1 MNFIKIRKFLFWS
14 VILIV
19 VCVVLGFSA
28 WHHWNSTLKP
38 FLSRM
43 IPISPIAT
51 ITHGGQIRYIAFDP
65 KNPEL
70 IATAGSDNFVKVW
83 NRNRLDFPQLT
94 LEVKKDSDG
103 TVMFVGL
110 AFSPIDNWI
119 VTKTFWTLEIWD
131 STTGEKINTLHIAS
145 GDFAVSPIVNNMA
158 SDNVNIKLW
167 DANDPKNIK
176 GTFLL
181 PPMMGWDSISLD
193 GLERIDPYPKENIN
207 ILRHN
212 IPTDYKNECVG
223 HRYRAIDFSPDED
236 WIAAAGETLERLDK
250 DNWKWVQNVKIW
262 DLQKQKLS
270 KIIERDK
277 PKVQEPKGSD
287 KEDPAVNTPTSNE
300 ARSIQF
306 SPDGRFFGLAADNG
320 FTIWSLP
327 DWNIYH
333 EVLDQRIK
341 DIAFSPNGTMFA
353 VVDPKG
359 ITLWSIET
367 LKPIALLQ
375 REGFLNFAT
384 SIAFSPDGNTLAGGC
399 FDGVLGLW
407 DVSHLYE
414 N

>member
-1 MNFIKIRKFLFWS
+1 M
-14 VILIV
+14 
-19 VCVVLGFSA
+19 
-28 WHHWNSTLKP
+28 
-38 FLSRM
+38 M
-43 IPISPIAT
+43 PISPVAT
-51 ITHGGQIRYIAFDP
+51 FTHGGRIEYIAFDP

-70 IATAGSDNFVKVW
+70 IATAGSDNSVKVW

-110 AFSPIDNWI
+110 AFSPVDNWI

-145 GDFAVSPIVNNMA
+145 AGFTVSPIGNNMA

-181 PPMMGWDSISLD
+181 PPKMDSDSISLD
-193 GLERIDPYPKENIN
+193 GLERIAPYPEKNIN

-212 IPTDYKNECVG
+212 IPTDYHNECVG
-223 HRYRAIDFSPDED
+223 HRYNAIDFSPDGN
-236 WIAAAGETLERLDK
+236 WIAAAGETLERLDE
-250 DNWKWVQNVKIW
+250 DNRKWVHNVKIW

-277 PKVQEPKGSD
+277 PKIQELKRRA
-287 KEDPAVNTPTSNE
+287 KEDPAFKTPTSNE

-341 DIAFSPNGTMFA
+341 DISFSPNGTMFA
-353 VVDPKG
+353 VAGLKD

-375 REGFLNFAT
+375 REGFLNFVT
-384 SIAFSPDGNTLAGGC
+384 SIAFSADGNTLASGG

-414 N
+414 H